1 MGVNVKQRQIDL
13 FPDRFRFNLKL
24 RSILLVGL
32 CVLFLFSCGS
42 GVIQNFEGIEIQ
54 SDPRVDRID
63 LRIYLLDRNGTPLIW
78 NQSILSP
85 SVGVS
90 TISEAD
96 FTTNVKVYSIRNGE
110 KHRKVY
116 DGRLV
121 DLRWSQELNRLDRL
135 LTAEIPRI
143 FIDEDPE
150 RDTHLGVIVVEIQTE
165 KQGPFSDALER
176 TAIYKY

>member
-1 MGVNVKQRQIDL
+1 M
-13 FPDRFRFNLKL
+13 FRFSLIG
-24 RSILLVGL
+24 RRVVLVGTCML
-32 CVLFLFSCGS
+32 VMFSCGS
-42 GVIQNFEGIEIQ
+42 GVIQNFEAIQIQ

-96 FTTNVKVYSIRNGE
+96 FTTSAQVYSIRNGQ

-116 DGRLV
+116 DGRLI
-121 DLRWSQELNRLDRL
+121 DLRWSQELHRLDRL
-135 LTAEIPRI
+135 LTAEIPRYLI
-143 FIDEDPE
+143 EEDPE
-150 RDTHLGVIVVEIQTE
+150 RDTHLGIIIVEIQTE
-165 KQGPFSDALER
+165 KQGPFSDTLER
-176 TAIYKY
+176 TSIYKY

>member
-1 MGVNVKQRQIDL
+1 MFHRKMMKPIL
-13 FPDRFRFNLKL
+13 FGI
-24 RSILLVGL
+24 S
-32 CVLFLFSCGS
+32 VLALFSCGS
-42 GVIQNFEGIEIQ
+42 GEIQNFEGIQIH

-63 LRIYLLDRNGTPLIW
+63 LRIYLVDRNGTPLIW

-85 SVGVS
+85 SVGLS

-96 FTTNVKVYSIRNGE
+96 FTTNAKVYSIRNGQ

-116 DGRLV
+116 DGRLI

-135 LTAEIPRI
+135 MTAEIPRALI
-143 FIDEDPE
+143 EEDPE
-150 RDTHLGVIVVEIQTE
+150 RDTPLGIITVEIETE
-165 KQGPFSDALER
+165 KQGPFFDTLER

>member
-1 MGVNVKQRQIDL
+1 MNVRQRQIDL
-13 FPDRFRFNLKL
+13 FLGQFRFNLKL
-24 RSILLVGL
+24 RNVVLVGI
-32 CVLFLFSCGS
+32 CVLVMFSCGS

-63 LRIYLLDRNGTPLIW
+63 LRIYLLDRNGRPLVW

-85 SVGVS
+85 NVGLS
-90 TISEAD
+90 TISESN

-116 DGRLV
+116 DGRLI
-121 DLRWSQELNRLDRL
+121 DLRWSQELHRLDRL
-135 LTAEIPRI
+135 LTAEIPRALI
-143 FIDEDPE
+143 EEDPE

>member
-1 MGVNVKQRQIDL
+1 M
-13 FPDRFRFNLKL
+13 FRFNLLCKPIL
-24 RSILLVGL
+24 KNRRILLVSICAL
-32 CVLFLFSCGS
+32 IMFSCGS
-42 GVIQNFEGIEIQ
+42 GEIQNFEGIAIHA
-54 SDPRVDRID
+54 DPRVDRID
-63 LRIYLLDRNGTPLIW
+63 LRIYLVDRNGIPLIW

-116 DGRLV
+116 DGRLI

-135 LTAEIPRI
+135 MTAEIPRA
-143 FIDEDPE
+143 FIAEDPE
-150 RDTHLGVIVVEIQTE
+150 RDTPLGIITVEVQTE
-165 KQGPFSDALER
+165 KQGPFTDTLEK
-176 TAIYKY
+176 AEIYKF

>member
-1 MGVNVKQRQIDL
+1 M
-13 FPDRFRFNLKL
+13 FRFHLPRGLILKSQRVAL
-24 RSILLVGL
+24 IGI
-32 CVLFLFSCGS
+32 CVFATLSCGS
-42 GVIQNFEGIEIQ
+42 GMIQNFEGIQIQ

-63 LRIYLLDRNGTPLIW
+63 LRIYLVDKNGIPLIW

-96 FTTNVKVYSIRNGE
+96 FTTNAKIYSMRNGVQH
-110 KHRKVY
+110 KKVY
-116 DGRLV
+116 DGRLL

-135 LTAEIPRI
+135 MTAEIPRV
-143 FIDEDPE
+143 FIEEDPE
-150 RDTHLGVIVVEIQTE
+150 RDTPLGVIIVEIQTE
-165 KQGPFSDALER
+165 KQGPFTDALER

>member
-1 MGVNVKQRQIDL
+1 ML
-13 FPDRFRFNLKL
+13 
-24 RSILLVGL
+24 
-32 CVLFLFSCGS
+32 SCGS
-42 GVIQNFEGIEIQ
+42 GEIQNFEGIELQ

-63 LRIYLLDRNGTPLIW
+63 LRIYLVDRNGTPLIW

-96 FTTNVKVYSIRNGE
+96 FTTNAKVYSIRNGE

-116 DGRLV
+116 EGRLI
-121 DLRWSQELNRLDRL
+121 DLRWSQELHRLDRL
-135 LTAEIPRI
+135 LTAEIPRA
-143 FIDEDPE
+143 FIEEDPE
-150 RDTHLGVIVVEIQTE
+150 RDTHLGVIVVEIETE
-165 KQGPFSDALER
+165 KQGPFVDTLER

>member
-1 MGVNVKQRQIDL
+1 MSVKQKQINL
-13 FPDRFRFNLKL
+13 FRNQFRFNLKL
-24 RSILLVGL
+24 RSVVLASI
-32 CVLFLFSCGS
+32 CVLFVFSCGS
-42 GVIQNFEGIEIQ
+42 GVIQNFEGIELQ

-96 FTTNVKVYSIRNGE
+96 FTTNAKVYSIRNGE

-116 DGRLV
+116 DGRLL
-121 DLRWSQELNRLDRL
+121 DLRWSQELHRLDRL
-135 LTAEIPRI
+135 LTGEIPRA
-143 FIDEDPE
+143 FIEEDPE

>member
-1 MGVNVKQRQIDL
+1 MV
-13 FPDRFRFNLKL
+13 RFNLKL
-24 RSILLVGL
+24 RRFVLVSI
-32 CVLFLFSCGS
+32 CVLIMFSCGS

-63 LRIYLLDRNGTPLIW
+63 VRIYLLDRNGTPLVW

-85 SVGVS
+85 NVGIS

-116 DGRLV
+116 DGRLIG
-121 DLRWSQELNRLDRL
+121 LRWSQELNRLDRL
-135 LTAEIPRI
+135 LTAEIPRVL
-143 FIDEDPE
+143 IDEDPE
-150 RDTHLGVIVVEIQTE
+150 RDTFLGTIVVEIQTE
-165 KQGPFSDALER
+165 KQGPFSDTLEK
-176 TAIYKY
+176 TEIYKF

>member
-1 MGVNVKQRQIDL
+1 M
-13 FPDRFRFNLKL
+13 FH
-24 RSILLVGL
+24 RSITKPLFIGISVLALL
-32 CVLFLFSCGS
+32 SCGS
-42 GVIQNFEGIEIQ
+42 GEIQNFEGIRIQ

-63 LRIYLLDRNGTPLIW
+63 FRIYLVDRNGTPLIW

-96 FTTNVKVYSIRNGE
+96 FTTNAKVYSIRNGQ

-116 DGRLV
+116 DGRLI

-135 LTAEIPRI
+135 MTAEIPRALI
-143 FIDEDPE
+143 GEDPE
-150 RDTHLGVIVVEIQTE
+150 RDTPLGIVIIEIQTE
-165 KQGPFSDALER
+165 KQGPFSDTLER
-176 TAIYKY
+176 TEVYKY